1 MRKGKWSFRRIFA
14 AIVTLGCSEFMSN
27 IGGIPPQDAVKP
39 IDMDEFKRMVE
50 NGHVKFM
57 KL

>member
-1 MRKGKWSFRRIFA
+1 MRKRKWSFRRVLE
-14 AIVTLGCSEFMSN
+14 AIVTLGCSEFMCN
-27 IGGIPPQDAVKP
+27 LDGIPPQDAVKP

-50 NGHVKFM
+50 SGHVKFM

>member
-1 MRKGKWSFRRIFA
+1 MRKGKWSFIRIFE

-27 IGGIPPQDAVKP
+27 LDGIPPQDAVKP
-39 IDMDEFKRMVE
+39 MDMEDFKRMVE
-50 NGHVKFM
+50 NKSVTFT